1 MAKIAMNTIEKYNR
15 QMKNGF
21 RFDLSALMYRN
32 KKQATLIV
40 NLDEKHY
47 LSASLWYSERFSR
60 ETRQYVQQM
69 QLHISYYTREADT
82 GMAVSRG
89 IGKFF
94 KLGEYPKKMF
104 SEIIKKTAEFDAV
117 RIKELYEQD
126 RATLENPYANGGGL
140 MDEIRRPVTAL

>member
-32 KKQATLIV
+32 EKQATLIV

-89 IGKFF
+89 IGNFF

-104 SEIIKKTAEFDAV
+104 SEIIKKTAEFDAA

-126 RATLENPYANGGGL
+126 RAALENPYANGGGL

>member
-32 KKQATLIV
+32 EKQATLIV

-47 LSASLWYSERFSR
+47 LSASLWYTEHYSR
-60 ETRQYVQQM
+60 ETRQNVQQM
-69 QLHISYYTREADT
+69 RLHISYYTREADT
-82 GMAVSRG
+82 GMAISRG

-104 SEIIKKTAEFDAV
+104 SEIIKKTAEFDAA
-117 RIKELYEQD
+117 RL
-126 RATLENPYANGGGL
+126 
-140 MDEIRRPVTAL
+140 